1 MGRIVAMRASA
12 AGMPSLNSNPHEIGN
27 EWARQLVTDWL
38 DSDVQPSP
46 NVIRER
52 GWSALVVADCLNAM
66 EAEWLAEAIAS
77 TAPATVCGIGFE
89 YRSEPEVSLL
99 IPDRDSLLSYNSRN
113 SWRYTILT
121 SPDAEYLYYKD
132 EANRFFLLCG
142 PSDFVA
148 QAYRCS
154 WDTARKM
161 YFDYWVDLEHNSEDE
176 KRFLK
181 SVWEKYSVFR
191 RPVPN

>member
-12 AGMPSLNSNPHEIGN
+12 AGMPSLNSNPHAIGI

-38 DSDVQPSP
+38 DSDFQPSP
-46 NVIRER
+46 HVIPER

-77 TAPATVCGIGFE
+77 TAPTTVCGIGFE
-89 YRSEPEVSLL
+89 YRSEPDVSLL
-99 IPDRDSLLSYNSRN
+99 IPDRDSLLSYNRRN
-113 SWRYTILT
+113 SWRFTILT

-148 QAYRCS
+148 RAYGVPGTRL
-154 WDTARKM
+154 RKCTSTTGSIWNTTQRM
-161 YFDYWVDLEHNSEDE
+161 RSAF
-176 KRFLK
+176 
-181 SVWEKYSVFR
+181 
-191 RPVPN
+191 